1 MAATCTWKPCEEAGE
16 EKAVIVKFSNGQV
29 KTTDQL
35 NFRLFKHC
43 DEANPRKKIKRI
55 VVAESDRLSY
65 VGRNFGPDSL
75 QCNTM
80 CNYFVGILDKTTM
93 QMKVQSAQLFNLQ
106 PVIPGETA
114 TNSEDNEN
122 KTYREKL
129 DALIEAFG
137 TTKQK
142 RALSSRR
149 MNEVGNDT
157 LQKAVARAAGNV
169 IDKKGLEALQQDVV
183 DSQALSESTLFLP
196 PCNKD
201 AANREDVYPFDGL
214 LSPVELNS
222 LQQLGEKISG
232 LTSEDQM
239 SKDGFLYD
247 EIYKHFGSSGSHGDT
262 FGSDS
267 TSKCIGCPE
276 TVKEILKCLPKEGE
290 ARYRDVGCAWYLSF
304 LIRLAQTKKLD
315 RKYVPFNFVSVFL
328 FLEVGENECP
338 HVIFRKVQ
346 KNFTVE
352 SFVKGRV
359 RSTVTASTVAKIASH
374 CLALLLHIGD
384 QKVDL
389 TLLHRDLCISENKIL
404 EVAKAMGLTLS
415 RQSIHSLEES
425 GLQDDHRMASLQL
438 PLVRYER
445 RMESRKR
452 KKMK

>member
-1 MAATCTWKPCEEAGE
+1 MAASCTWKPCEETGV

-29 KTTDQL
+29 ENADQL

-43 DEANPRKKIKRI
+43 DEVNPRKKSRRI
-55 VVAESDRLSY
+55 VAAESDRLSY
-65 VGRNFGPDSL
+65 VGSNFGPGSL
-75 QCNTM
+75 QCNNM
-80 CNYFVGILDKTTM
+80 CSYFIGVLDKTTM

-114 TNSEDNEN
+114 AHAEENST

-157 LQKAVARAAGNV
+157 LQKAVARAAGNI
-169 IDKKGLEALQQDVV
+169 IDQKGLEALQQEVA
-183 DSQALSESTLFLP
+183 DSQALTESTVFLP

-201 AANREDVYPFDGL
+201 AAKREDVYPFDDL
-214 LSPVELNS
+214 LSPAEFDS
-222 LQQLGEKISG
+222 LKHLGEKMAE
-232 LTSEDQM
+232 LTPEDQLT
-239 SKDGFLYD
+239 KDGF
-247 EIYKHFGSSGSHGDT
+247 F
-262 FGSDS
+262 
-267 TSKCIGCPE
+267 PQ
-276 TVKEILKCLPKEGE
+276 TVKEILTCLPKEGE
-290 ARYRDVGCAWYLSF
+290 ERDRQARCAWYLSF
-304 LIRLAQTKKLD
+304 LIRLAQVKKLD
-315 RKYVPFNFVSVFL
+315 RKL
-328 FLEVGENECP
+328 GENECP
-338 HVIFRKVQ
+338 QVIFRRVQ

-352 SFVKGRV
+352 SFDKGRLKN
-359 RSTVTASTVAKIASH
+359 TVTASTVIKIASH
-374 CLALLLHIGD
+374 CLALLLHIED

-389 TLLHRDLCISENKIL
+389 TLLHRDLSISESKML

-415 RQSIHSLEES
+415 RQSIHSLE
-425 GLQDDHRMASLQL
+425 DDHRMASLVL

>member
-16 EKAVIVKFSNGQV
+16 EKSVIVKFSNGQV
-29 KTTDQL
+29 NTTDQL
-35 NFRLFKHC
+35 NFRLFKHS
-43 DEANPRKKIKRI
+43 DEANPRKKSRRI

-65 VGRNFGPDSL
+65 VGSNFGPDSL

-114 TNSEDNEN
+114 KNSEDNEN

-169 IDKKGLEALQQDVV
+169 IDKKGVEALQQDVV

-214 LSPVELNS
+214 LSPVEFNS
-222 LQQLGEKISG
+222 LQQLGEKIAG
-232 LTSEDQM
+232 LTPEDQM
-239 SKDGFLYD
+239 SKDGF
-247 EIYKHFGSSGSHGDT
+247 F
-262 FGSDS
+262 
-267 TSKCIGCPE
+267 PE
-276 TVKEILKCLPKEGE
+276 TLKEILKCLPKEGE
-290 ARYRDVGCAWYLSF
+290 ARDRDARCAWYLSF

-315 RKYVPFNFVSVFL
+315 RKL
-328 FLEVGENECP
+328 GENECP

-352 SFVKGRV
+352 SFFKGRV

-389 TLLHRDLCISENKIL
+389 TLLYRDLCISETKIL

-415 RQSIHSLEES
+415 RQSSHSLEES

>member
-1 MAATCTWKPCEEAGE
+1 MAASCTWKSCEEAGK

-29 KTTDQL
+29 KNTDQL

-43 DEANPRKKIKRI
+43 DEENPRKKSRRI
-55 VVAESDRLSY
+55 VVGESDRLSY
-65 VGRNFGPDSL
+65 IGSNFGPGSL
-75 QCNTM
+75 QCNTL

-114 TNSEDNEN
+114 KNSEENES

-129 DALIEAFG
+129 DDLIEAFG

-169 IDKKGLEALQQDVV
+169 IDQKGLEALQQEVA

-214 LSPVELNS
+214 LSPVEFNL
-222 LQQLGEKISG
+222 LQQLGEKMAG
-232 LTSEDQM
+232 LASEDQTD
-239 SKDGFLYD
+239 K
-247 EIYKHFGSSGSHGDT
+247 E
-262 FGSDS
+262 DS
-267 TSKCIGCPE
+267 LPKS
-276 TVKEILKCLPKEGE
+276 VKEILKSLPKEGE
-290 ARYRDVGCAWYLSF
+290 ARDRQARCAWYLSY

-315 RKYVPFNFVSVFL
+315 RKF
-328 FLEVGENECP
+328 GENECP
-338 HVIFRKVQ
+338 QVIFRKVQ
-346 KNFTVE
+346 RSFTVE
-352 SFVKGRV
+352 SFDKGRL
-359 RSTVTASTVAKIASH
+359 RSTVTASTVTKIASH
-374 CLALLLHIGD
+374 CLALLLHIAD
-384 QKVDL
+384 EKVDL
-389 TLLHRDLCISENKIL
+389 TLLHRDLCISETKML

-415 RQSIHSLEES
+415 RQSIHSWEES

-438 PLVRYER
+438 PLVRCER
-445 RMESRKR
+445 RLERRKR

>member
-1 MAATCTWKPCEEAGE
+1 MAATCTWKPCEEAE
-16 EKAVIVKFSNGQV
+16 EERAVIVKFSNGQV
-29 KTTDQL
+29 KNTDQL

-43 DEANPRKKIKRI
+43 DEANPRKKSRRIVVKNTDQLNFRLFKHCDEANPRKKSRRI

-65 VGRNFGPDSL
+65 VGSNFGSGSL
-75 QCNTM
+75 QCNNM
-80 CNYFVGILDKTTM
+80 CSYFVGVLDKTTM

-114 TNSEDNEN
+114 ANAEENES
-122 KTYREKL
+122 KSYREKL

-157 LQKAVARAAGNV
+157 LQKAVARAASNI
-169 IDKKGLEALQQDVV
+169 IDQKGLEALQQEVA
-183 DSQALSESTLFLP
+183 DSQALTESTLFLP
-196 PCNKD
+196 PCNKN
-201 AANREDVYPFDGL
+201 ATNREDVYPFDGL
-214 LSPVELNS
+214 LSPAEFNS
-222 LQQLGEKISG
+222 LKQLGEKMAG

-239 SKDGFLYD
+239 TKDGF
-247 EIYKHFGSSGSHGDT
+247 F
-262 FGSDS
+262 
-267 TSKCIGCPE
+267 PE

-290 ARYRDVGCAWYLSF
+290 DRDRHARCAWYLSF
-304 LIRLAQTKKLD
+304 LIRLAQMKKLD
-315 RKYVPFNFVSVFL
+315 RKF
-328 FLEVGENECP
+328 GENECP
-338 HVIFRKVQ
+338 QVIFRKVQ

-352 SFVKGRV
+352 SFDKGRLK
-359 RSTVTASTVAKIASH
+359 STVTASTVIKVASH
-374 CLALLLHIGD
+374 CLALLLHIGE

-389 TLLHRDLCISENKIL
+389 TLLHRDLFISETKML

-415 RQSIHSLEES
+415 RQSLHSLEES
-425 GLQDDHRMASLQL
+425 GLQDDHRMASLEL